1 MHEIMDQKVIRRILR
16 TSEFQKYFSIDIKS
30 KTHLF
35 LAKAGERIFEEGE
48 ETQWLLYMTSGRAKL
63 RSTSANGKT
72 TLLDFP
78 KAPWFLGEI
87 ELFGTCTSTLEVKC
101 LEDSYILGISTE
113 EYGSALLNDNLF
125 LRNMCRCIA
134 QKETKRVVD
143 LMNQQGFPLKNRLAD
158 FILRC
163 SVNGHYKERNADAA
177 EYLGVSYRHLQEVM
191 SDLIEQHILI
201 KEHRIYTIC
210 NNNALIKLA
219 SEINQMRD

>member
-16 TSEFQKYFSIDIKS
+16 TSEFQKYFSMDIKD

-35 LAKAGERIFEEGE
+35 LAKANEHIFEEGE
-48 ETQWLLYMTSGRAKL
+48 SAQWLLYMTSGRAKL

-87 ELFGTCTSTLEVKC
+87 ELLGTCANTLEVKC
-101 LEDSYILGISTE
+101 LEDSLMLGISVK
-113 EYGSALLNDNLF
+113 EYGDDLLNDNLF
-125 LRNMCRCIA
+125 LRSMCSCIA
-134 QKETKRVVD
+134 MKETQRVAD
-143 LMNQQGFPLKNRLAD
+143 LMNQREFSLKNRLAD

-163 SVNGHYKERNADAA
+163 SVQDQYKERNADAA

-191 SDLIEQHILI
+191 SELVEQKLIA
-201 KEHRIYTIC
+201 KDKRTYTIC
-210 NNNALIKLA
+210 NRSALEKLA
-219 SEINQMRD
+219 CEINRMRE

>member
-1 MHEIMDQKVIRRILR
+1 MKEIKEQKQIDRIIRD
-16 TSEFQKYFSIDIKS
+16 SEFQKYFSMDIKD

-35 LAKAGERIFEEGE
+35 LAKANEHIFEEGE
-48 ETQWLLYMTSGRAKL
+48 SAQWLLYMTSGRAKL

-87 ELFGTCTSTLEVKC
+87 ELFGTRTSTLEVKC

-113 EYGSALLNDNLF
+113 EYGDMLLNDNQF

-134 QKETKRVVD
+134 QKETQRVAD

-163 SVNGHYKERNADAA
+163 SVQGQYKERNVDAA

-191 SDLIEQHILI
+191 SELIEQHMIT
-201 KEHRIYTIC
+201 KHQRVYTIC
-210 NNNALIKLA
+210 NRNALEKLT
-219 SEINQMRD
+219 SEINQMRN